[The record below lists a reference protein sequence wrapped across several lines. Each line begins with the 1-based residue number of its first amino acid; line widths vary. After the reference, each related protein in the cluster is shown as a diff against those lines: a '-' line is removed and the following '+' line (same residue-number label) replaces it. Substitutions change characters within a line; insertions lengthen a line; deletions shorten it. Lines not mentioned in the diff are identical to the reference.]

1 MFIIFLKKRLMSK
14 KIAIFASGKG
24 TNTEKIC
31 SFFSSSHDTEVSLLC
46 SNKKSSGIF
55 RLAKKNNLNSY
66 FLEKPTQNSFY
77 LLSLFLKKEKID
89 YIVLAG
95 FLLKVPLFIIKDYPN
110 KIINIHPSLLPKF
123 GGKGMYGKNVHKAV
137 IKNKEKTSGVTVHY
151 VNENYDDG
159 AIIYQH
165 VYSLKKNETYA
176 TLAMEIQ
183 KIEHHHY
190 PLIIEG
196 VIKKEL

>member
-1 MFIIFLKKRLMSK
+1 MSK

-31 SFFSSSHDTEVSLLC
+31 SFFSSSHDAEVSLLC

-55 RLAKKNNLNSY
+55 RLAKKSNLNSY

-110 KIINIHPSLLPKF
+110 KIINLHPSLLPKF

-137 IKNKEKTSGVTVHY
+137 IKNKEKVSGITIHY
-151 VNENYDDG
+151 VNKNYDDG
-159 AIIYQH
+159 AIIYQ
-165 VYSLKKNETYA
+165 YSYLLKTNETSHS
-176 TLAMEIQ
+176 LAIQIQ
-183 KIEHHHY
+183 KIEHQHY
-190 PLIIEG
+190 PLVIEG
-196 VIKKEL
+196 VIKNKIL

>member
-55 RLAKKNNLNSY
+55 KLAKKHNLNSY
-66 FLEKPTQNSFY
+66 LLEKPTKNSFY

-137 IKNKEKTSGVTVHY
+137 IKNKEKISGVTVHY

-176 TLAMEIQ
+176 TLAVEIQ

>member
-1 MFIIFLKKRLMSK
+1 M
-14 KIAIFASGKG
+14 
-24 TNTEKIC
+24 
-31 SFFSSSHDTEVSLLC
+31 
-46 SNKKSSGIF
+46 
-55 RLAKKNNLNSY
+55 
-66 FLEKPTQNSFY
+66 
-77 LLSLFLKKEKID
+77 
-89 YIVLAG
+89 
-95 FLLKVPLFIIKDYPN
+95 
-110 KIINIHPSLLPKF
+110 PKF

-165 VYSLKKNETYA
+165 VYSLKKNETSA
-176 TLAMEIQ
+176 TLAIEIQ

-190 PLIIEG
+190 PLIIQG